1 MVTPDGTNFQSHE
14 CKEEYVYSPNN
25 SNGSIQPEFPRRNHF
40 NSATPNNDLGP
51 QAPMAAPS
59 RSAGQCAENASFINQ
74 ILAKL
79 PREDMTRL
87 SATMEPVMLSHRES
101 LNGVEN
107 GDCFIYFPQGAV
119 VSQIYVLKDGNTA
132 EVALV
137 GSEGMVGLDFL
148 FNSYTPDRW
157 ACVALAGSALRMRAK
172 DFKKEF
178 ERSGALQQL
187 LLDYA
192 GDYVEQV
199 SQRAVCNSQHRIEE
213 RFASWLAMMHDRA
226 GRDLLFLTQEQIAY
240 RLGTR
245 RSSITLAAMALQ
257 DQHII
262 SYVRGRIFILDRPAL
277 EMAACECYRAIGK
290 RKGGR
295 IQPDAGLTP
304 AASRPVSLV

>member
-1 MVTPDGTNFQSHE
+1 M
-14 CKEEYVYSPNN
+14 YSLNN
-25 SNGSIQPEFPRRNHF
+25 KNGSIQPDFPQKNHF
-40 NSATPNNDLGP
+40 TNVILNNDQITHAHP
-51 QAPMAAPS
+51 TNPS
-59 RSAGQCAENASFINQ
+59 ESAGQCVNGSRFKNQ

-79 PREDMTRL
+79 PHEDLARL
-87 SATMEPVMLSHRES
+87 SPNMEPVMLSHRES
-101 LNGVEN
+101 LHGVEN

-178 ERSGALQQL
+178 ERSSVLQQS

-192 GDYVEQV
+192 GDYMEQV

-245 RSSITLAAMALQ
+245 RSSITLAATALQ

-277 EMAACECYRAIGK
+277 ERAACECYRAIGK

-295 IQPDAGLTP
+295 IQPDAGPTP
-304 AASRPVSLV
+304 TASRPVSLV